1 MDKILLNRS
10 WFLVSF
16 VSLIQYQT
24 DLFTRSPLTKDCSTR
39 IYSESMGVY
48 RGQCILLI
56 TSKNS
61 IWPLNLNLKKSRVWI
76 TILRKIFKKEK
87 LCRKNWDNIGIKFRG
102 GTYKLKQSFHQDF
115 LMYITWYIKYIYSE
129 KATKFCKIFTLLLTG
144 FTVVKSKV
152 LQNSVAF
159 SEYMNFIRNC
169 VYFSSQNLPPKVRLF

>member
-1 MDKILLNRS
+1 MEHFIKHNNKYIKSPLNKVLLNRS
-10 WFLVSF
+10 RFLASF

-24 DLFTRSPLTKDCSTR
+24 DLFTCSPLTKDCSTR

-87 LCRKNWDNIGIKFRG
+87 LCRKKWDNIGIKFRG
-102 GTYKLKQSFHQDF
+102 GTLPAEMFGGVPVLWSKWPLASSLLQA
-115 LMYITWYIKYIYSE
+115 IKTCPQACPPSY
-129 KATKFCKIFTLLLTG
+129 LLH
-144 FTVVKSKV
+144 
-152 LQNSVAF
+152 F
-159 SEYMNFIRNC
+159 S
-169 VYFSSQNLPPKVRLF
+169 